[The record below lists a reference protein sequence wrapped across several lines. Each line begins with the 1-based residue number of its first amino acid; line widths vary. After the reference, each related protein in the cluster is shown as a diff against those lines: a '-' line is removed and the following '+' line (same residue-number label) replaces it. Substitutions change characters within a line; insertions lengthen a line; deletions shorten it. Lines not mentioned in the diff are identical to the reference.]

1 MSNSLKVLLSEII
14 DYAGLFP
21 PSQVTMATA
30 VSNFDQYLKSEHSWM
45 LGRFIVPVS
54 RLDEFSQEAEKFLN
68 LKKPWH
74 LSVLASDDLQK
85 TLDLVAE
92 FNLEYEGRAKIDT
105 IEIKV
110 EKAAEINE
118 AAKILPHSLTA
129 YFEIPANDILADF
142 ITALAITRKGAK
154 LRTGGV
160 TTDAFPSTDAIIKFM
175 RVCIAANVP
184 FKATA
189 GLHHPIRCTKPLTY
203 ESNAPIGTMHGFF
216 NLFLSACFLRQDLNN
231 LFVHRIMNENVS
243 DNIQFEEDKISWM
256 DQNLSMLTVTLTR
269 QKNAISF
276 GSCSFLEPVE
286 DLQGIGLL

>member
-1 MSNSLKVLLSEII
+1 MTNSLKVLLAEII

-30 VSNFDQYLKSEHSWM
+30 VSNFDRYLKSEHAWM

-68 LKKPWH
+68 QKNPWR
-74 LSVLASDDLQK
+74 LSVLATDDLQE

-118 AAKILPHSLTA
+118 AAKILPRELTA
-129 YFEIPANDILADF
+129 YFEIPPNDILADF

-203 ESNAPIGTMHGFF
+203 EPNSPIGTMHGFF

-231 LFVHRIMNENVS
+231 LFVHRIMNENES
-243 DNIQFEEDKISWM
+243 ENIQFEEDRISWM

-276 GSCSFLEPVE
+276 GSCSFLEPIE